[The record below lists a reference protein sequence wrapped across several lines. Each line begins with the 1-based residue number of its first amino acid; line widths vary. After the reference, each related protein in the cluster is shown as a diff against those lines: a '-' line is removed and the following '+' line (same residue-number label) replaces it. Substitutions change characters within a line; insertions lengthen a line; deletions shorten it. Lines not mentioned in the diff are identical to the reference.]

1 LALFG
6 FFLGWSPSLVAIDWT
21 TEEQALLKS
30 LQLDHQPANRPS
42 LSNRYAD
49 DQAAVTL
56 GHQLFFDQRL
66 SANGQV
72 SCASCHVP
80 EKLFIDG
87 LSLAT
92 GGIATSDRKTMTVIG
107 VSVSPWLFWDGRKD
121 SLWSQALEPWE
132 SSVEHGGNRAQYA
145 RLIAKH
151 YGDAYQSIFGELP
164 NFDDKARFP
173 LNASPDSPDPSHKAA
188 WETMSAEDQDAIS
201 TVFANM
207 GKAVEAYQR
216 QFFPARGRFD
226 TYVDQ
231 VFASSGEFSES
242 RSLTEQ
248 EEEGLRLFISEQGGR
263 CIQCHNGPLFSNNEF
278 HNTGVPPMAGMSPD
292 RGRAA
297 GVEAV
302 LLDEFNCL
310 SKLSDAE
317 PESCEE
323 LRFVKSSGPELEGAM
338 RTPSLRNITRLA
350 PFMHQGQFATLEDVL
365 KHYQDAPQ
373 SLIGHTELSPLQL
386 DAQQLASIQAF
397 LSTLDGGVNAPQH
410 LLQTPSLP

>member
-1 LALFG
+1 
-6 FFLGWSPSLVAIDWT
+6 
-21 TEEQALLKS
+21 
-30 LQLDHQPANRPS
+30 
-42 LSNRYAD
+42 
-49 DQAAVTL
+49 
-56 GHQLFFDQRL
+56 
-66 SANGQV
+66 
-72 SCASCHVP
+72 
-80 EKLFIDG
+80 
-87 LSLAT
+87 
-92 GGIATSDRKTMTVIG
+92 
-107 VSVSPWLFWDGRKD
+107 
-121 SLWSQALEPWE
+121 
-132 SSVEHGGNRAQYA
+132 
-145 RLIAKH
+145 
-151 YGDAYQSIFGELP
+151 
-164 NFDDKARFP
+164 
-173 LNASPDSPDPSHKAA
+173 
-188 WETMSAEDQDAIS
+188 
-201 TVFANM
+201 
-207 GKAVEAYQR
+207 
-216 QFFPARGRFD
+216 
-226 TYVDQ
+226 
-231 VFASSGEFSES
+231 
-242 RSLTEQ
+242 
-248 EEEGLRLFISEQGGR
+248 
-263 CIQCHNGPLFSNNEF
+263 
-278 HNTGVPPMAGMSPD
+278 MAGMSPD